1 MKYVLCFLLM
11 LCAAAPAF
19 CGDAGERRFEIADKE
34 LNSVY
39 RQLQEQYKSEPE
51 FLAKLKAAQRAW
63 IQFRDAHLEARF
75 PLPDKQAMYGSVY
88 PVCAEEIL
96 ADLTE
101 ARTAQLRFWLE
112 GVEEGDA
119 CAGSA
124 VMHSE

>member
-1 MKYVLCFLLM
+1 
-11 LCAAAPAF
+11 
-19 CGDAGERRFEIADKE
+19 
-34 LNSVY
+34 
-39 RQLQEQYKSEPE
+39 
-51 FLAKLKAAQRAW
+51 
-63 IQFRDAHLEARF
+63 
-75 PLPDKQAMYGSVY
+75 MYGSVY